1 MSVNDYQGSIAQL
14 FMNFSVQQVNSV
26 VSGQQYYSVAILIDS
41 VAYMP
46 TEMQSGY
53 QVLNNPYLVSQGSYT
68 SVVVSGSVLANQL
81 ASFFAISPNTLVYLV
96 NYDGTAHNVSAA
108 YSAVDQLAYFK
119 TLFMTGTETTQYLSD
134 LTALCLLGTGDTIGS
149 QVFAW
154 TVDTKLLTGASGNLA
169 ATLTTAGT
177 DAYLC
182 YSATTTYNSMLDAL
196 GASLAF
202 LNPTGTPVGNKTD
215 YNAMYGVLPSTATAG
230 TNLTQVEITELQTLN
245 VAFIETRGL
254 SDGSVAMNGLYTVA
268 GKVVSA
274 NWFVAY
280 YNFMCKSLAAQYLTT
295 PGNTYKNNQTYQ
307 ALLGILNN
315 MASKF
320 QNSGMLSNF
329 AVTASTFAGLPSSPI
344 GSITIPN
351 AWTGDFSS
359 RIGNVTVNGVL
370 FNI

>member
-1 MSVNDYQGSIAQL
+1 MSVADFEGSIAQL
-14 FMNFSVQQVNSV
+14 FMNFSVQQVNST
-26 VSGQQYYSVAILIDS
+26 VSGQQYYSVGILIDS

-53 QVLNNPYLVSQGSYT
+53 QVLDTPYLVSQGSYT
-68 SVVVSGSVLANQL
+68 SVVVAGSVLAAQL

-108 YSAVDQLAYFK
+108 YTAIDQYAYWK
-119 TLFMTGTETTQYLSD
+119 TLFMVGTETTQYLAD

-154 TVDTKLLTGASGNLA
+154 TVDTKLLTGAAGNLA
-169 ATLTTAGT
+169 ASLITAGT

-182 YSATTTYNSMLDAL
+182 YSATTAYNSALDAL
-196 GASLAF
+196 GASLSF

-215 YNAMYGVLPSTATAG
+215 YNAMLGVLPSTGVIG
-230 TNLTQVEITELQTLN
+230 TNLTQAQIAELQTLN
-245 VAFIETRGL
+245 TAFIETRGL
-254 SDGSVAMNGLYTVA
+254 LDGSVAMNGLYTVA
-268 GKVVSA
+268 GKVVAA
-274 NWFVAY
+274 NWFTAY
-280 YNFMCKSLAAQYLTT
+280 YNFMCKTLTAQYLTS

-307 ALLGILNN
+307 AILGILNN

-320 QNSGMLSNF
+320 QNAGILSNF
-329 AVTASTFAGLPSSPI
+329 VITASTFSGLPSAPI

-351 AWTGDFSS
+351 AWTGDFAS
-359 RIGNVTVNGVL
+359 RIGNVTVNGTL